1 MIQFTSS
8 SDFKHNCCQ
17 NEKKEICMANKKHKS
32 MVLYNAIW
40 LKMNHMQS
48 QLSLKSLFVKK
59 IPREIL
65 SQITTNVNSKMILQ
79 IMNIHFANTCYNT
92 CNYDTQNNVWFLI
105 MFTRISYL
113 IEIECLQVFNIML
126 YFWWFEDSIFIPFE
140 FFTLFKNWFW

>member
-1 MIQFTSS
+1 MP
-8 SDFKHNCCQ
+8 KW
-17 NEKKEICMANKKHKS
+17 KKICMANKKHKS

-40 LKMNHMQS
+40 LKMNHMQH

-59 IPREIL
+59 IPRETL
-65 SQITTNVNSKMILQ
+65 SQITANVNSKMILQ

-105 MFTRISYL
+105 MFTRISYF

-126 YFWWFEDSIFIPFE
+126 YFWWFEDSIFILFE
-140 FFTLFKNWFW
+140 YLIQKLVLINA